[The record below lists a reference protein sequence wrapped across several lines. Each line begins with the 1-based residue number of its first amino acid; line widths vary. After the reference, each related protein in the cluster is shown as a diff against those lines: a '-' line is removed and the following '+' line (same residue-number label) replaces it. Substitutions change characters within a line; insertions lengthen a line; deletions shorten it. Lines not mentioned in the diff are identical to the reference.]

1 MKMASTITRWLRTK
15 MKKIKAK
22 MSTTQEPHKIDY
34 VDVKLFPEYE
44 EMKIG
49 IGKIFTAQ
57 LVEILSDRAFHI
69 YG

>member
-1 MKMASTITRWLRTK
+1 

-49 IGKIFTAQ
+49 IGKILTAQ
-57 LVEILSDRAFHI
+57 LVEILSDKAFHI

>member
-1 MKMASTITRWLRTK
+1 MASTITRWLRTK

-22 MSTTQEPHKIDY
+22 MSTTQEPYKIDY
-34 VDVKLFPEYE
+34 VDLFPEDE

-49 IGKIFTAQ
+49 IGKILPAQ
-57 LVEILSDRAFHI
+57 LVEILFDKAFHI

>member
-1 MKMASTITRWLRTK
+1 

-22 MSTTQEPHKIDY
+22 MSTTQEPHKKDY
-34 VDVKLFPEYE
+34 VDLFPEYE

-57 LVEILSDRAFHI
+57 LIEILFHKAFHI